1 MPSPRCPLGVRLCTV
16 VLCTWTRIQKRVPS
30 VLIFWGVTVQRPS
43 PGFLIPCKRARETSR
58 AYYLDERLSLFP
70 HPLRFAVFLI
80 IKAASPAEPLVIRTT
95 FFYCQL
101 WFLLLFFS
109 SRKKREV
116 LFFFQSDVASGLRR
130 GSQDCH
136 PERHSE
142 WADAAYR
149 RRM

>member
-1 MPSPRCPLGVRLCTV
+1 M
-16 VLCTWTRIQKRVPS
+16 
-30 VLIFWGVTVQRPS
+30 IFWGVTVQRPS

-101 WFLLLFFS
+101 WFLLIFFS
-109 SRKKREV
+109 SRKKGKFCFSFSRMLLPDCAEGTKIVTRKGTASERMLPTGGGCNQGGPAAGPASRFVYKFSKRSERER
-116 LFFFQSDVASGLRR
+116 L
-130 GSQDCH
+130 H
-136 PERHSE
+136 TI
-142 WADAAYR
+142 
-149 RRM
+149 